1 MARPSATGR
10 TCCSGGA
17 QGDKVAPM
25 PPHRISGLVLLLALA
40 FPAQAA
46 AQTGDAA
53 RFAAFAKRAR
63 GTGSLDFKMTFKS
76 DPKTC
81 TQTGTCGLSGTVDT
95 RLALRSTK
103 PLRVGATVVRL
114 PVHGIATAR
123 LRDTVAGRTCNDK
136 VRIDSIGLAYTG
148 DK

>member
-1 MARPSATGR
+1 
-10 TCCSGGA
+10 
-17 QGDKVAPM
+17 M
-25 PPHRISGLVLLLALA
+25 PPHRISVPVLLAVLAL
-40 FPAQAA
+40 PAAAA
-46 AQTGDAA
+46 AQPRDAA

-63 GTGSLDFKMTFKS
+63 GTGTLNFSITFKS

-148 DK
+148 DKKGL